1 MIKLSDAI
9 SSLIESRL
17 MDLDICLP
25 VEVVKWNKS
34 DLTADVKP
42 EFDSLF
48 FSGDIIEATTILD
61 VPILYPMSSDS
72 AIVYPLKAG
81 DKGVIVVSQRNLDDW
96 KENGSRTP
104 SDSTIFPLGSCFLM
118 AGVTHKNMTK
128 QHSKTKEA
136 MGIYGKKL
144 FLGDANAT
152 PDPSSTL
159 QSRDLI
165 EMLKVALE
173 QLKTATY
180 PSAVGPAGPMVAPQL
195 TVIEGII
202 AELGEL
208 QA

>member
-1 MIKLSDAI
+1 MLKLSDAV

-17 MDLDICLP
+17 LDLDVCLP
-25 VEVVKWNKS
+25 VEIKKWNKS
-34 DLTADVKP
+34 DLTASVKP
-42 EFDSLF
+42 DFDSHF
-48 FSGDIIEATTILD
+48 FGDETIEAPTILD

-72 AIVYPLKAG
+72 AIVYPLNVG
-81 DKGVIVVSQRNLDDW
+81 DKGVIIVSQRNLDDW
-96 KENGSRTP
+96 KENGSRVP
-104 SDSTIFPLGSCFLM
+104 PNGSLFPLGSCFLI
-118 AGVTHKNMTK
+118 AGVTHKNMSK
-128 QHSKTKEA
+128 QHTNTKEA
-136 MGIYGKKL
+136 MGVYGKKL

-152 PDPSSTL
+152 PDPSSSL
-159 QSRDLI
+159 GSRDLV

-208 QA
+208 QS